1 MIAFIA
7 AGLVVGVLSR
17 RLLPGRQR
25 IGLPRTLMVGVLG
38 AVIGGTGANL
48 VGPAEAFEL
57 NIFGFIVAVLGAV
70 GFLAVL
76 AERAGVDKS
85 KGKSEGKSEG
95 KSKSKGKSQSK
106 SKSKSKSGSKS
117 KGNGNGNEGQ

>member
-70 GFLAVL
+70 GLLAVV
-76 AERAGVDKS
+76 AERAGID
-85 KGKSEGKSEG
+85 KGKGKSEG
-95 KSKSKGKSQSK
+95 KSKSKSEGKSKSKSEGK

-117 KGNGNGNEGQ
+117 KGKGKEGQ